1 MKFIRLIL
9 IIPLLAESICAH
21 GQLAK
26 NMGNFDPVKIGTVT
40 ANAGFGIGNDY
51 KGDYYN
57 SGFGIKIAA
66 EWGLWQAGPGV
77 VTLGGEIGG
86 SFSSGGHYYNYT
98 SRTVVVA
105 ARSAWHNGWKVQG
118 LDTYGGFSAGFG
130 IHHFEYDNTIGQ
142 DGTQVVPVFGG
153 FVGASYFITPK
164 FGFNAEAGYDITEF
178 QAGII
183 FKLR

>member
-9 IIPLLAESICAH
+9 IIPLFAESICAH
-21 GQLAK
+21 AQPPK
-26 NMGNFDPVKIGTVT
+26 NIGNFDPIKIGTLTTNV
-40 ANAGFGIGNDY
+40 GFGIGNDY
-51 KGDYYN
+51 EGDYYN

-66 EWGLWQAGPGV
+66 EWGLWPARPGV
-77 VTLGGEIGG
+77 LTLGGEIGG
-86 SFSSGGHYYNYT
+86 SFSSGGHYYNYA

-105 ARSAWHNGWKVQG
+105 ARSAWHYGWGVQG

-130 IHHFEYDNTIGQ
+130 IHHYEYDNTIGQ
-142 DGTQVVPVFGG
+142 DGTQVVPVFGC

-164 FGFNAEAGYDITEF
+164 FGFNAEAGYDITEI